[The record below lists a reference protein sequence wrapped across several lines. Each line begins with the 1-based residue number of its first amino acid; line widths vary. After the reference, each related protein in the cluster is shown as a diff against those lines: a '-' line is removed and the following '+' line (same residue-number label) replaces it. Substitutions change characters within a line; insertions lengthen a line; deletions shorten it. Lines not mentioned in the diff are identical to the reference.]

1 MVSEVSRQRVV
12 GNRSKEVR
20 KNNNGDGGTHRGGSR
35 AQQWGWRN
43 TLFSCY
49 GQARP
54 PRAARPAASKW
65 QGLLGLRREAKMK
78 PQLCKADHGP

>member
-20 KNNNGDGGTHRGGSR
+20 KHNNGDGGTQRGGSR

-43 TLFSCY
+43 TLLLY
-49 GQARP
+49 ATARS
-54 PRAARPAASKW
+54 RVCAA
-65 QGLLGLRREAKMK
+65 LR
-78 PQLCKADHGP
+78 Q